1 MGQYKLWLHYRE
13 VDQQLHAQLVQLTA
27 DLDALK
33 QQTQDVPED
42 LSALSD
48 NPILR
53 ALLAQLTPSPSA
65 TPPLPQSTTTVLEDA
80 TRQNIEEVGV
90 PVSHA
95 LHALTSLPNFDSQLL
110 PVPLMLSTSE
120 RSIETV
126 YSVSPH
132 PELDLLPEDLTTFV
146 DEHTQTAP
154 IRTLPWWLR
163 NSPDIL
169 KQEGQ
174 LFDQQSER
182 TNHLVERWLERWGR
196 HPNTQERE
204 GQK

>member
-13 VDQQLHAQLVQLTA
+13 IDQQLRAQLAQLTA

-33 QQTQDVPED
+33 RQTQDLPQD

-48 NPILR
+48 NPILL
-53 ALLAQLTPSPSA
+53 ALLAQATPSA
-65 TPPLPQSTTTVLEDA
+65 APPLPQIPTNTPEDA
-80 TRQNIEEVGV
+80 IRENTEEIGIA
-90 PVSHA
+90 VSHA
-95 LHALTSLPNFDSQLL
+95 LHAWTSLPNFDSQHL
-110 PVPLMLSTSE
+110 PVPPPVSSPEMSTEAVVAIS
-120 RSIETV
+120 S
-126 YSVSPH
+126 H
-132 PELDLLPEDLTTFV
+132 PELGLLPDDLTTFV

-196 HPNTQERE
+196 RQNAQERE
-204 GQK
+204 GQER